1 MTVKTYYVSKDGNK
15 KLSDNFK
22 VKEFA
27 CKDGSDKV
35 LIDTDLVVLLQK
47 IRNHFN
53 KPVKIT
59 SGYRS
64 ESHNKKVG
72 GTKNSYHLVGMASDI
87 QITGVNPILV
97 AMYCEKLNAGGIGVY
112 SNFVHV
118 DTRKKKSRWIEC

>member
-1 MTVKTYYVSKDGNK
+1 MTVKTYSLKKDGNK
-15 KLSDNFK
+15 KLSTNFK

-35 LIDTDLVVLLQK
+35 LVDSDLVDLLQK

-53 KPVKIT
+53 KSVKIT
-59 SGYRS
+59 SGYRTAA
-64 ESHNKKVG
+64 HNKKVG

-87 QITGVNPILV
+87 QVSGVHPILV
-97 AMYCEKLNAGGIGVY
+97 AMYAEKLNAGGIGVY

-118 DTRKKKSRWIEC
+118 DTRQKQSRWIS

>member
-1 MTVKTYYVSKDGNK
+1 MTVKTYSLKKDGEK
-15 KLSDNFK
+15 KLSANFK

-35 LIDTDLVVLLQK
+35 LVDTELVELLQK

-53 KPVKIT
+53 KSVKIT
-59 SGYRS
+59 SGFRTTT
-64 ESHNKKVG
+64 HNKKVG

-87 QITGVNPILV
+87 QVSGVHPILV
-97 AMYCEKLNAGGIGVY
+97 AMYAEKLNAGGIGVY

-118 DTRKKKSRWIEC
+118 DTRDKKSRWIEC

>member
-1 MTVKTYYVSKDGNK
+1 MTIKTYSLKKDGEK
-15 KLSDNFK
+15 KLSANFK

-35 LIDTDLVVLLQK
+35 LIDTELVELLQK

-53 KPVKIT
+53 KSVKIT
-59 SGYRS
+59 SGFRTTT
-64 ESHNKKVG
+64 HNKKVG

-87 QITGVNPILV
+87 KVTGVNPILV
-97 AMYCEKLNAGGIGVY
+97 AMYAEKLNAGGIGVY

-118 DTRKKKSRWIEC
+118 DTRDKQSRWIEC

>member
-1 MTVKTYYVSKDGNK
+1 MTVKTYSLKKDGEK
-15 KLSDNFK
+15 KLSANFK

-35 LIDTDLVVLLQK
+35 LVDTELVELLQK

-53 KPVKIT
+53 KSVKIT
-59 SGYRS
+59 SGFRTTT
-64 ESHNKKVG
+64 HNKKVG

-87 QITGVNPILV
+87 QLKGVHPILV
-97 AMYCEKLNAGGIGVY
+97 AMYAEKLNAGGIGVY

-118 DTRKKKSRWIEC
+118 DTRDKKSRWIEC

>member
-1 MTVKTYYVSKDGNK
+1 MSIKTYSLKKDGEK
-15 KLSDNFK
+15 KLSANFK

-35 LIDTDLVVLLQK
+35 LIDTELVDLLQK

-53 KPVKIT
+53 KSVKIT
-59 SGYRS
+59 SGFRTTT
-64 ESHNKKVG
+64 HNKKVG

-87 QITGVNPILV
+87 QVSGVHPILV
-97 AMYCEKLNAGGIGVY
+97 AMYSEKLNAGGIGVY

-118 DTRKKKSRWIEC
+118 DTRDKKSRWIEC